1 VYKGRSKVQPIVAMC
16 TDSRIARRMKLF
28 RGVIPVVSS
37 KVKTINWLF
46 ERADLASERLGLA
59 KKGDRIV
66 VTSGT
71 PGMKGTTNLIK
82 VSVVGSRA

>member
-1 VYKGRSKVQPIVAMC
+1 VI
-16 TDSRIARRMKLF
+16 SRQA
-28 RGVIPVVSS
+28 
-37 KVKTINWLF
+37 KTVDWLF
-46 ERADLASERLGLA
+46 ERADAAAEELGLA
-59 KKGDRIV
+59 KTGDRIV